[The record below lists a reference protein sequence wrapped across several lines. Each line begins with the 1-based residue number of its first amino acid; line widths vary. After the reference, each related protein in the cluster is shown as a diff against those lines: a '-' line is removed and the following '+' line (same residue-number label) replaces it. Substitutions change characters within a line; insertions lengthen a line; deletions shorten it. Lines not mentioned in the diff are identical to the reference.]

1 MAPPAPHRASMAP
14 RASQAS
20 RMRMSMAPGAGGVSS
35 SVAARLAAKQAE
47 LQALQHLRAE
57 SARLAQELTDLS
69 ERVDTLVTG
78 GQTIA
83 SVMASWQGVF
93 RAIQLA
99 QGTCA
104 SLIAAAMSKYDAD
117 PAADATSA
125 HQPPTE
131 QALSLDTRTV
141 PETLV
146 RIPLQAVETST
157 SAP

>member
-20 RMRMSMAPGAGGVSS
+20 RTRMSMAPGAGGVSS

-99 QGTCA
+99 Q
-104 SLIAAAMSKYDAD
+104 AAMSKSDAD

-125 HQPPTE
+125 HQHPTE

>member
-1 MAPPAPHRASMAP
+1 
-14 RASQAS
+14 
-20 RMRMSMAPGAGGVSS
+20 MAPGTGGVSS

-47 LQALQHLRAE
+47 LQALQHLRTE

-69 ERVDTLVTG
+69 GRVDTLVAG
-78 GQTIA
+78 GQTVS

-99 QGTCA
+99 QGTCMR
-104 SLIAAAMSKYDAD
+104 LTVAAMSKHDVE
-117 PAADATSA
+117 PATDATSA
-125 HQPPTE
+125 DQRPTE
-131 QALSLDTRTV
+131 QALSLDSRSV

-146 RIPLQAVETST
+146 RIPLQATDASA

>member
-20 RMRMSMAPGAGGVSS
+20 RTRMSMAPGAGGVSS

-99 QGTCA
+99 Q
-104 SLIAAAMSKYDAD
+104 AAMSKSDAD

-125 HQPPTE
+125 HQHPTE
-131 QALSLDTRTV
+131 QALSN
-141 PETLV
+141 
-146 RIPLQAVETST
+146 ACAYST
-157 SAP
+157 AGG